1 MSFMQTTG
9 RFHARSRPRCHRC
22 LHAQHPSSSHASSWN
37 SSKTLFLFT
46 SLRILCRTHEAISEF
61 GPVRHLHF
69 HYRPLAFVRI
79 KVTVLIASLVLIIAS
94 LKELQK
100 LQGLFAVYFY
110 FWREEEGSVFHLLNT
125 FLLKTLKISI

>member
-9 RFHARSRPRCHRC
+9 RFHARSRPRCLRC
-22 LHAQHPSSSHASSWN
+22 LHAQHPSSSHASSRN

-94 LKELQK
+94 LKEQNKNK
-100 LQGLFAVYFY
+100 LINIGKRLVIM
-110 FWREEEGSVFHLLNT
+110 RGEGCLGVGEMGEESQLYGDGC
-125 FLLKTLKISI
+125 